1 MKDVAVGTEHRI
13 TVLPTDGDL
22 ASSIGNPG
30 VHVVSTPA
38 LITYI
43 ETVCQEL
50 VAPAC
55 EPGEATVGTMVN
67 VRHLKAADGGASI
80 ECTARFVGRVKRRV
94 RFEAEARQ
102 HGEVVMSGEHERAV
116 VELGRFLQDTSRADP
131 ETTTSLRSITF
142 WFDVHSP
149 WVYLAAQR
157 IGDIA
162 RRRSVAIRW
171 RPLQLPRLIDA
182 IGGRR
187 PLEESAAFVRWYRQ
201 DLSDWAALQG
211 LPLRYHPDYPLRN
224 ARALRVCL
232 YADSQGKAEPFT
244 KRLLSAY
251 WSEAQDITDP
261 AVLGQLAAEAGLDE
275 QAARDATSDAR
286 LKDQLE
292 ANTREAIERGVFGVP
307 TIDVGDKLYFGNDRL
322 ELMEKHLVEHSQ
334 GEAAAS

>member
-13 TVLPTDGDL
+13 TVLPTEGDL

-38 LITYI
+38 LIAYI
-43 ETVCQEL
+43 ETACQEL

-55 EPGEATVGTMVN
+55 EPDEATVGTVVN
-67 VRHLKAADGGASI
+67 VKHLKAANSDASI
-80 ECTARFVGRVKRRV
+80 ECTARFVGRVKRRI
-94 RFEAEARQ
+94 RFQAEARQ
-102 HGEVVMSGEHERAV
+102 HGEIVMRGEHERAV
-116 VELGRFLQDTSRADP
+116 VELRRFLQDKSTP
-131 ETTTSLRSITF
+131 EPIETTPSGSITF

-149 WVYLAAQR
+149 WVYLAAHR

-162 RRRSVAIRW
+162 RRRAITVRW
-171 RPLQLPRLIDA
+171 RPLQLPKLVEA

-187 PLEESAAFVRWYRQ
+187 PLEENAAFVRWYRQ
-201 DLSDWAALQG
+201 DLADWAALQG

-232 YADSQGKAEPFT
+232 YADQQGKAESFT

-261 AVLGQLAAEAGLDE
+261 AILGELAADVGLDN
-275 QAARDATSDAR
+275 QAAQDATSDAG
-286 LKDQLE
+286 LKSQLE
-292 ANTREAIERGVFGVP
+292 TNTREAIERGVFGVP
-307 TIDVGDKLYFGNDRL
+307 TVDVGDKLFFGNDRL
-322 ELMEKHLVEHSQ
+322 ELMERYLIERRQ
-334 GEAAAS
+334 GETEAS